1 MNVLRGWLGR
11 LLLAT
16 VGLALVAY
24 LVHGAGPD
32 RVARV
37 LLQVGPWLP
46 AIFALEIVQILSDV
60 VALRSLLPAER
71 RDVPALAWVRSSA
84 VAYGMMILLPAGRA
98 AGEVARATLLAK
110 HVGARE
116 ATVASAEL
124 QASYLIANATASAVA
139 CVAVASG
146 AGVRTVLVTLL
157 AANATIMTVAAL
169 ALIGALSDAR
179 VWRWVENLRRRLTR
193 EDAQERTSDAP
204 GHRRVG
210 WRAIAACCGGRAA
223 QLAQYGVILAA
234 IGGARTVK
242 GALTAHGIH
251 LVGASLGDLLPN
263 QLGVVDG
270 AYRAFAP
277 ALGLGGSPAR
287 ALSIA
292 FVAHAMQLSLASL
305 CVVVASVVGRAGAP
319 IAPGPTHSVGPTV
332 RRGSLSRS

>member
-11 LLLAT
+11 LLLAS

-37 LLQVGPWLP
+37 LLQAGPWLP

-71 RDVPALAWVRSSA
+71 RDVPAALWLRSSA

-98 AGEVARATLLAK
+98 AGEVARATLIAK
-110 HVGARE
+110 HVGAPQ
-116 ATVASAEL
+116 ATVASTQL
-124 QASYLIANATASAVA
+124 QASYLIAIATASGAA
-139 CVAVASG
+139 CVAVASST
-146 AGVRTVLVTLL
+146 GVRTVLVALL
-157 AANATIMTVAAL
+157 AANTTLMAFAAL

-179 VWRWVENLRRRLTR
+179 VWRWLENLRRRLTR
-193 EDAQERTSDAP
+193 DTPLGPGDASV
-204 GHRRVG
+204 HRPLG
-210 WRAIAACCGGRAA
+210 WRAIIACCGGRAA

-234 IGGARTVK
+234 IGGARTVS

-270 AYRAFAP
+270 TYRAFAP
-277 ALGLGGSPAR
+277 VLGLGGSPAR

-292 FVAHAMQLSLASL
+292 FVAHAVQLSLASL
-305 CVVVASVVGRAGAP
+305 CVVVASVVGRTRANRSARSAQSKVPSGAT
-319 IAPGPTHSVGPTV
+319 AK
-332 RRGSLSRS
+332 